1 MSDAPLTPVARLLII
16 RDNALVRGATS
27 GSAALAELL
36 TRLQVP
42 ASFLGGRRVAGQ
54 ACSLLR
60 KSLHTQPVEARPK
73 IREYICELRWILH
86 HAERLG
92 VFLFDSEEERKRFL
106 CCSGGNPFVSGGARD
121 HGLCCL
127 LWERYSKSALLP
139 DNGHPNLRQQ
149 FDALRLEALLAHIAA
164 LGYWA
169 HRVDWLSPEGPGRV
183 VRESMY
189 RRTLAIR
196 HFTMNRYRASTAFRS
211 ALAKIPL
218 MVSRAQLQ
226 AALRQIRRDLPV
238 NSDTLEEQL
247 KEDLASILGMLKV
260 ADKPDSLRDYTSE
273 EELETAGVESPA
285 PHEEVDGAAYQ
296 VECFDDEGEGDEA
309 DDPGDDQQDGESAD
323 DGDDENG
330 DADATGVTYTRSRW
344 SEEEKKNCMNAGVN
358 PADVLPVQNLHL
370 STRRKGDGNAWQAM
384 QNQNLSFA
392 WRNLAI
398 EELGIGL
405 QILESQADRSLGGLE
420 IFALAKFIVARGL
433 TLSTA
438 QSMEVRSDRP
448 SEVNKLTLFL
458 PDDELGHAEWLLPA
472 VPISYEQEHGDYEGC
487 RRVRKFFVASDYWGI
502 GNVLRRLLVMKF
514 PGWKGE
520 PLQPFA
526 MPVRIRKHP
535 KTYSL
540 RLKYALEHSNSD
552 RGPGLGG
559 RVTFVRLGRVLR
571 QRINDQT
578 AGNLVLVTYISLQ
591 KERAGED
598 GRFYATPAVRSIQ
611 QAELAA
617 VSTLDAEL
625 RVIGYDALVDLTL
638 KPSDSSGYLGSPMCP
653 TLEAVEKFL
662 AKLVAIIAAANDI
675 LNTRDDIKAIIARH
689 NAFTLLTFCAVTLG
703 TCHRPTHGGVP
714 DLSAI
719 DTSNG
724 RVSVADKGSAKARL
738 GVAADLS
745 VSQLRVYHEYV
756 KTFEWGKHFGALPE
770 LPLFLISPD
779 SEFLAISPATLEQQ
793 SLPFV
798 ANFARHLAKAIF
810 SEWCEAGDERLSQEW
825 ISALLG
831 HCIEGEEQFGPHSSF
846 DYRSF
851 SESMHA
857 ALGSLLESVKFQPID
872 ILGRKVVTHA
882 PQIQH
887 FLQSTEA

>member
-1 MSDAPLTPVARLLII
+1 M
-16 RDNALVRGATS
+16 
-27 GSAALAELL
+27 
-36 TRLQVP
+36 
-42 ASFLGGRRVAGQ
+42 
-54 ACSLLR
+54 
-60 KSLHTQPVEARPK
+60 
-73 IREYICELRWILH
+73 YICELRWMIH
-86 HAERLG
+86 QAEQLA
-92 VFLFDSEEERKRFL
+92 VFLFDSEKERTCFL
-106 CCSGGNPFVSGGARD
+106 RCSGDNPFVSSGARE

-127 LWERYSKSALLP
+127 LWEEYIKRSVQP
-139 DNGHPNLRQQ
+139 DDGHPNLRQQ

-169 HRVDWLSPEGPGRV
+169 HREDWLSPEGPGRV

-218 MVSRAQLQ
+218 IATRAELQ
-226 AALRQIRRDLPV
+226 AALRQTRRDLPV
-238 NSDTLEEQL
+238 NSDTLGEQL
-247 KEDLASILGMLKV
+247 KRDLASILGLLKV
-260 ADKPDSLRDYTSE
+260 ADKPESLRNYTRE
-273 EELETAGVESPA
+273 GELETAGVESPA
-285 PHEEVDGAAYQ
+285 PQEEVDGATYR
-296 VECFDDEGEGDEA
+296 VECFDDEDEV
-309 DDPGDDQQDGESAD
+309 DEESDPGDDRQDEESAD
-323 DGDDENG
+323 EGDEENG
-330 DADATGVTYTRSRW
+330 EADATAVTYTRSRW
-344 SEEEKKNCMNAGVN
+344 SEEDKKNCMNAGVN
-358 PADVLPVQNLHL
+358 PADVLPVQKLHL
-370 STRRKGDGNAWQAM
+370 STRRKGNGNAWQAM
-384 QNQNLSFA
+384 QNQNLPFA

-398 EELGIGL
+398 EDLGIGL

-420 IFALAKFIVARGL
+420 IFALAKLIVARGL

-448 SEVNKLTLFL
+448 SKVNKLTLFL
-458 PDDELGHAEWLLPA
+458 PGDKLEPAEWLLPA
-472 VPISYEQEHGDYEGC
+472 VPIPYEQEHGDYEGC
-487 RRVRKFFVASDYWGI
+487 RRVRKFFVAPDYWGI
-502 GNVLRRLLVMKF
+502 GRLLRRLLVMKF
-514 PGWKGE
+514 PGRKGE
-520 PLQPFA
+520 PLQLFA
-526 MPVRIRKHP
+526 KPVGIRKHP
-535 KTYSL
+535 KTYFL
-540 RLKYALEHSNSD
+540 RLKYALQHSNSD
-552 RGPGLGG
+552 RGPGLAG
-559 RVTFVRLGRVLR
+559 RVTFARLGRVLR
-571 QRINDQT
+571 QRIYDQS
-578 AGNLVLVTYISLQ
+578 AGNLVSVTYMTLH
-591 KERAGED
+591 KELAGED

-625 RVIGYDALVDLTL
+625 RIIGYDASVDLTL

-653 TLEAVEKFL
+653 TLEAVENFL

-675 LNTRDDIKAIIARH
+675 LNARDDIKAIIARH

-719 DTSNG
+719 DTSSG

-798 ANFARHLAKAIF
+798 ANFARHLAKTIF
-810 SEWCEAGDERLSQEW
+810 SEWCEAGDERLCQEW

-831 HCIEGEEQFGPHSSF
+831 HFIEGEERFGPHSSF

-872 ILGRKVVTHA
+872 IHGRKVVTHA